1 MPSVFVHARGVAA
14 GDPASDE
21 PGDNDPLTSLTFSYD
36 GRLATRADV
45 GLEAG
50 LDAAFEPGKDV
61 PLVFP
66 ESFPT
71 GTRPN
76 ENAPTEAFSVL
87 RSPRARRGP
96 THHRGASAVASA
108 ATPSAPAS
116 LNSRLSTAS
125 APPKSHRLGFSFP
138 FSVHASFESV
148 STVGD
153 PKP

>member
-21 PGDNDPLTSLTFSYD
+21 PGDNDPLTSRGAYD
-36 GRLATRADV
+36 GRLATLADV

-50 LDAAFEPGKDV
+50 LDAVFEPGKDV

-66 ESFPT
+66 EPFPT

-76 ENAPTEAFSVL
+76 ENAPTEAFSVR

-96 THHRGASAVASA
+96 THHRGASAAASA

-138 FSVHASFESV
+138 FSVFASF
-148 STVGD
+148 
-153 PKP
+153 